1 MSSKVKKVTPSQI
14 RAGKADFPL
23 IGMPLG
29 SPPAAAVTSP
39 NKQKAAFD
47 FPKKFT
53 DDELKERLT
62 PQQYNVTQKAGTD
75 KPGAGDYYKHK
86 EKGDYLCVVCQ
97 ESLFSSNTKYD
108 SRSGWPSFYD
118 VVSQDKVKLLKDTSM
133 MMPRTEVVCSQCG
146 AHLGHVFND
155 GPKDETGKRYC
166 INSSSL
172 CFKKNDSSPE

>member
-29 SPPAAAVTSP
+29 SPPAASVTSP
-39 NKQKAAFD
+39 NKKKKAFD

-53 DDELKERLT
+53 EEELRGRLT
-62 PQQYNVTQKAGTD
+62 PQQFNVTQKAATD
-75 KPGAGDYYKHK
+75 KAGVGDYYKHK

-97 ESLFSSNTKYD
+97 ESLFTSGAKYD
-108 SRSGWPSFYD
+108 SGSGWPSFYD
-118 VVSQDKVKLLKDTSM
+118 VVSQDKVKLLADTSM
-133 MMPRTEVVCSQCG
+133 MMPRTEVICSQCG

-155 GPKDETGKRYC
+155 GPQGETGKRYC

-172 CFKKNDSSPE
+172 CFKNDSSL

>member
-29 SPPAAAVTSP
+29 SPPPAVTSP
-39 NKQKAAFD
+39 NKKKASFD

-62 PQQYNVTQKAGTD
+62 AQQYNVTQKAGTE
-75 KPGAGDYYKHK
+75 KPGTGGFYRHKENGDYS
-86 EKGDYLCVVCQ
+86 CVVCQ

-108 SRSGWPSFYD
+108 SGSGWPAFYD
-118 VVSQDKVKLLKDTSM
+118 VVSQDKVKLLSDTSL
-133 MMPRTEVVCSQCG
+133 MMPRTEVLCSQCG
-146 AHLGHVFND
+146 SHLGHVFDD
-155 GPKDETGKRYC
+155 GPKEETGKRYC

-172 CFKKNDSSPE
+172 CFKKDNSY